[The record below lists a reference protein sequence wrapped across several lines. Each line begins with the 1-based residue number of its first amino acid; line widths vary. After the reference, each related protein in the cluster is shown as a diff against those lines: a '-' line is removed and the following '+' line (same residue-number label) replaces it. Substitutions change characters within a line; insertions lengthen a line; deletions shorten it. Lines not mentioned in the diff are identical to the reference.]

1 MKKRYLIGG
10 VIVVAFLIVGGLSF
24 LNSSVEYATLS
35 KAEQSGKK
43 VQVTGSWVQD
53 MSTDYDTKNNTFS
66 FYIRDEE
73 NRIAKVEFA
82 GAKPN
87 NFDIAT
93 SVVAKGRFEDGVFK
107 ASEVL
112 TKCPSKYEGNP
123 DGTHPEGIETNG
135 VQKSAL

>member
-10 VIVVAFLIVGGLSF
+10 AIVVVFLIVGGLSF

-35 KAEQSGKK
+35 KAEESGKK
-43 VQVTGSWVQD
+43 VQVTGKWVQE
-53 MSTDYDTKNNTFS
+53 MSTHFDTEKNTFT
-66 FYIRDEE
+66 FYMRDEE
-73 NRIAKVEFA
+73 NRVAKVEYA

-93 SVVAKGRFEDGVFK
+93 SVVAKGRYEDGVFK

-123 DGTHPEGIETNG
+123 EGEHPEGIKT
-135 VQKSAL
+135 SSF

>member
-1 MKKRYLIGG
+1 MKKRYIIGG
-10 VIVVAFLIVGGLSF
+10 VIVLVFLAIGGYSF

-35 KAEQSGKK
+35 KAESTGKK
-43 VQVTGSWVQD
+43 VQVTGKCVKD
-53 MSTDYDTKNNTFS
+53 MGSSFDAKSNTFT
-66 FYIRDEE
+66 FFIQDEE
-73 NRIAKVEFA
+73 KRIARVEYK

-93 SVVAKGRFEDGVFK
+93 SVVAKGRYENGTFH

-123 DGTHPEGIETNG
+123 EGKHPDNI
-135 VQKSAL
+135 QKTSL

>member
-10 VIVVAFLIVGGLSF
+10 IIVVAFLIVGGLSF
-24 LNSSVEYATLS
+24 LNSSVEYATLG
-35 KAEQSGKK
+35 KAEESGKK
-43 VQVTGSWVQD
+43 VQVTGKWVQD
-53 MSTDYDTKNNTFS
+53 MSTHYDTKSNTFS

-73 NRIAKVEFA
+73 NRVARVDYA

-93 SVVAKGRFEDGVFK
+93 SVVVKGRFENGVFE

-123 DGTHPEGIETNG
+123 EGEHPDGIRKT
-135 VQKSAL
+135 SM

>member
-1 MKKRYLIGG
+1 MKKRYLVGG
-10 VIVVAFLIVGGLSF
+10 VIVAIFLVIGGLSF

-35 KAEQSGKK
+35 RAEESGKK
-43 VQVTGSWVQD
+43 VQVTGTWVQD
-53 MSTDYDTKNNTFS
+53 MSTHYDTGNNTFT
-66 FYIRDEE
+66 FYMRDEDK
-73 NRIAKVEFA
+73 RIAQVVLD

-93 SVVAKGRFEDGVFK
+93 SVVAKGRYENGVFH

-123 DGTHPEGIETNG
+123 EGEDHPEGIR
-135 VQKSAL
+135 KSSM

>member
-10 VIVVAFLIVGGLSF
+10 AIVVVFLIIGGLSF

-35 KAEQSGKK
+35 KAEESGKK
-43 VQVTGSWVQD
+43 VQVTGKWVQE
-53 MSTDYDTKNNTFS
+53 MSTHFDTEKNTFT
-66 FYIRDEE
+66 FYMRDEE
-73 NRIAKVEFA
+73 NRVAKVEFA

-93 SVVAKGRFEDGVFK
+93 SVVAKGRYEDGVFR

-123 DGTHPEGIETNG
+123 EGEHPEGIKT
-135 VQKSAL
+135 SSF

>member
-10 VIVVAFLIVGGLSF
+10 AIVLVFLVVGGMSF

-35 KAEQSGKK
+35 KAEKSGKK
-43 VQVTGSWVQD
+43 VQVTGKWVKEMDTQ
-53 MSTDYDTKNNTFS
+53 YDTRNNTFT
-66 FYIRDEE
+66 FYMRDDE
-73 NRIAKVEFA
+73 NRIARVVFE

-93 SVVAKGRFEDGVFK
+93 SVVAKGRYEDGVFH

-112 TKCPSKYEGNP
+112 TKCPSKYEGSPN
-123 DGTHPEGIETNG
+123 GSSGGEHPEGIR
-135 VQKSAL
+135 KSSL

>member
-10 VIVVAFLIVGGLSF
+10 AIVAVFLVIGGLSF

-35 KAEQSGKK
+35 KAEQSGKR
-43 VQVTGSWVQD
+43 VQVTGKWVQD
-53 MSTDYDTKNNTFS
+53 MSTHYDTDNNTFM
-66 FYIRDEE
+66 FYMRDEE
-73 NRIAKVEFA
+73 DRIAKVMFD
-82 GAKPN
+82 GPKPN

-93 SVVAKGRFEDGVFK
+93 SVVAKGRYENGVFH

-123 DGTHPEGIETNG
+123 EGEHPDE
-135 VQKSAL
+135 VKKSSL

>member
-1 MKKRYLIGG
+1 MKKRYLAGGAIVFVFLIIGG
-10 VIVVAFLIVGGLSF
+10 MSF

-43 VQVTGSWVQD
+43 VQVTGKWVKE
-53 MSTDYDTKNNTFS
+53 MDTRFDTERNTFT
-66 FYIRDEE
+66 FYMRDED
-73 NRIAKVEFA
+73 NKVAKVVFA

-93 SVVAKGRFEDGVFK
+93 SVVAKGRYEDGVFN

-112 TKCPSKYEGNP
+112 TKCPSKYEANP
-123 DGTHPEGIETNG
+123 DGTHPEGVKTT
-135 VQKSAL
+135 SM

>member
-1 MKKRYLIGG
+1 MKKRYLAGG
-10 VIVVAFLIVGGLSF
+10 AIVFVFLIIGSLSF

-43 VQVTGSWVQD
+43 VQVTGKWVKE
-53 MSTDYDTKNNTFS
+53 METRFDTENNTFT
-66 FYIRDEE
+66 FYMRDEE
-73 NRIAKVEFA
+73 DKVARVVLA

-93 SVVAKGRFEDGVFK
+93 SVVAKGRYEDGVFN

-123 DGTHPEGIETNG
+123 EGEHPEGIKT
-135 VQKSAL
+135 SSM

>member
-1 MKKRYLIGG
+1 MKKRYLAGGAIVFVFLIIGG
-10 VIVVAFLIVGGLSF
+10 MSF

-43 VQVTGSWVQD
+43 VQVTGKWVKE
-53 MSTDYDTKNNTFS
+53 MDTRFDTERNTFT
-66 FYIRDEE
+66 FYMRDED
-73 NRIAKVEFA
+73 NKVAKVVFA

-93 SVVAKGRFEDGVFK
+93 SVVAKGRYEDGVFN

-112 TKCPSKYEGNP
+112 TKCPSKYEGKP
-123 DGTHPEGIETNG
+123 ADQHPEGVKT
-135 VQKSAL
+135 SSM

>member
-10 VIVVAFLIVGGLSF
+10 AVVFIFLIIGGMSF

-43 VQVTGSWVQD
+43 VQVTGKWVKEMDTQ
-53 MSTDYDTKNNTFS
+53 YDTQNNTFT
-66 FYIRDEE
+66 FYMRDDE
-73 NRIAKVEFA
+73 NRIARVVFE

-93 SVVAKGRFEDGVFK
+93 SVVAKGRYEDGVFH

-112 TKCPSKYEGNP
+112 TKCPSKYEGSPNGSSGG
-123 DGTHPEGIETNG
+123 DHPEGIR
-135 VQKSAL
+135 KSSL

>member
-1 MKKRYLIGG
+1 MKKRY
-10 VIVVAFLIVGGLSF
+10 IVGGAIIVVFLAIGGISF
-24 LNSSVEYATLS
+24 LNSSVEYATLG

-43 VQVTGSWVQD
+43 VQVTGVWVKD
-53 MSTDYDTKNNTFS
+53 MSSQYDAASNTFT

-73 NRIAKVEFA
+73 QRVARVVFA

-93 SVVAKGRFEDGVFK
+93 SVVVKGRYENGTFQ

-112 TKCPSKYEGNP
+112 TKCPSKYEGRE
-123 DGTHPEGIETNG
+123 GTHPDG
-135 VQKSAL
+135 VKPGDVKQTSM

>member
-1 MKKRYLIGG
+1 MKKRYLVGG
-10 VIVVAFLIVGGLSF
+10 VIVGVFLVIGGLSF

-35 KAEQSGKK
+35 KAEKSGKK
-43 VQVTGSWVQD
+43 VQVTGQWVQD
-53 MSTDYDTKNNTFS
+53 MSTHYDTQNNTFT
-66 FYIRDEE
+66 FYMKDEE
-73 NRIAKVEFA
+73 ERVAQVVLA

-93 SVVAKGRFEDGVFK
+93 SVVAKGRYENGTFK

-123 DGTHPEGIETNG
+123 EGQHPDEIK
-135 VQKSAL
+135 KSSL

>member
-10 VIVVAFLIVGGLSF
+10 AIVVVFLVIGGLSF
-24 LNSSVEYATLS
+24 LNSSVEYATLN

-43 VQVTGSWVQD
+43 VQVTGKWVQD
-53 MSTDYDTKNNTFS
+53 MSTHYDTDKNTFM
-66 FYIRDEE
+66 FYMRDENDE
-73 NRIAKVEFA
+73 IAKVVLD
-82 GAKPN
+82 GPKPN

-93 SVVAKGRFEDGVFK
+93 SVVAKGRFEEGVFH

-123 DGTHPEGIETNG
+123 EGQHPDEIKKT
-135 VQKSAL
+135 SL

>member
-10 VIVVAFLIVGGLSF
+10 AIVVVFLIVGGLSF

-35 KAEQSGKK
+35 KAEESGKK
-43 VQVTGSWVQD
+43 VQVTGKWVQE
-53 MSTDYDTKNNTFS
+53 MSTHFDIDKNTFT
-66 FYIRDEE
+66 FYMRDED
-73 NRIAKVEFA
+73 NRVAKVEFT

-93 SVVAKGRFEDGVFK
+93 SVVAKGRYEDGVFR

-123 DGTHPEGIETNG
+123 EGEHPEGI
-135 VQKSAL
+135 KSSSF

>member
-10 VIVVAFLIVGGLSF
+10 IILVVFLGIGGWSF
-24 LNSSVEYATLS
+24 LNSSVEYSTLA
-35 KAEQSGKK
+35 KAEATGKK
-43 VQVTGSWVQD
+43 VQVTGTWVKD
-53 MSTDYDTKNNTFS
+53 MQSGFDASSNTFS
-66 FYIRDEE
+66 FYLQDQDK
-73 NRIAKVEFA
+73 RIARVIYH

-93 SVVAKGRFEDGVFK
+93 SVVAKGRFENGNFQ

-123 DGTHPEGIETNG
+123 NGKHPDNVKTT
-135 VQKSAL
+135 SM

>member
-10 VIVVAFLIVGGLSF
+10 IIVAAFLIVGGMSF

-35 KAEQSGKK
+35 KAEKSGKK
-43 VQVTGSWVQD
+43 VQVTGSCVKD
-53 MSTDYDTKNNTFS
+53 MSTNYDTENNTFS
-66 FYIRDEE
+66 FYMRDED
-73 NRIAKVEFA
+73 NRVAKVEFA

-93 SVVAKGRFEDGVFK
+93 SVVAKGRFENGIFK

-112 TKCPSKYEGNP
+112 TKCPSKYESETDGQHP
-123 DGTHPEGIETNG
+123 DG
-135 VQKSAL
+135 VQNTAL